1 MKSLELK
8 KYGTILT
15 GRPFGVQA
23 FAELKNNLNQ
33 EAVQLDFSGVISL
46 GSSFGEEVI
55 VPIAKNQNNEIKI
68 KGAISP
74 VKACVTLIAFDFNIK
89 VDFI

>member
-1 MKSLELK
+1 MKNIELK
-8 KYGTILT
+8 KYGTVLT

-23 FAELKNNLNQ
+23 FAELKGMLDKD
-33 EAVQLDFSGVISL
+33 AIQLDFSGVLSL

-68 KGAISP
+68 KGANSP
-74 VKACVTLIAFDFNIK
+74 VKDCVLLIASDFNIK

>member
-1 MKSLELK
+1 MKTIELK

-23 FAELKNNLNQ
+23 FAELKNTLNQ
-33 EAVQLDFSGVISL
+33 DAVQLDFSGVLSL

-55 VPIAKNQNNEIKI
+55 VPIAKNQNNTIII

-74 VKACVTLIAFDFNIK
+74 VKDCVMLIAFDFNIK